1 MKLKK
6 NLYIFSYII
15 FILVICTLNMLSV
28 TDVLSPR
35 LNLPLTLNPIYFLIL
50 DFLSLFIIMKKL
62 KKEPY
67 ILQQRVIEYFKSMNN
82 LFLFL
87 ALLYS
92 SSFLT
97 IAVNMITNMF
107 LVYLLR
113 PMTAGPAHNGVEEH
127 FSKNHHSNNKAY
139 NSLEEVREEYKKIEN
154 EVEAEI
160 PGLEVEIK
168 DKQKDKIRKLKNY
181 SLPIIIIGL
190 FLVGVVFSIVEV
202 LKTFERGEYHYYDVT
217 LNNEQIF
224 IYYEEEYYNVVI
236 PVVYTQRENKFFYT
250 SQNPNDSKNEID
262 IQEKYILDLKEYA
275 CYNNDK
281 GENVKV
287 SCGHEALSE
296 TKKEVKLTKNL
307 MTIKYQDKIIYE
319 GNYKKDVTKYLKEPG
334 EYTFEI
340 KNKRDK
346 ISSNISFVIN
356 IKEKIVEK

>member
-15 FILVICTLNMLSV
+15 FILIICTLNMLSV

-50 DFLSLFIIMKKL
+50 DFLILFIIMKKL

-67 ILQQRVIEYFKSMNN
+67 ILQQRVIEYFKTINN

-97 IAVNMITNMF
+97 IIVNMITNMF

-113 PMTAGPAHNGVEEH
+113 PLSQDPSHNGVEEH
-127 FSKNHHSNNKAY
+127 FSKYHYSNKSY
-139 NSLEEVREEYKKIEN
+139 NSLEEVREEYKKLEE
-154 EVEAEI
+154 EVEVEI
-160 PGLEVEIK
+160 PGLGVEIK
-168 DKQKDKIRKLKNY
+168 DKQKDKLRKIKNH
-181 SLPIIIIGL
+181 SLPIIIFGL
-190 FLVGVVFSIVEV
+190 IFIGVVFSLVEFF
-202 LKTFERGEYHYYDVT
+202 KTFERGMYHYYDMT
-217 LNNEQIF
+217 LNNEQVF

-236 PVVYTQRENKFFYT
+236 PVVYTQKENKYFYT
-250 SQNPNDSKNEID
+250 SQNPNDSKNEIE
-262 IQEKYILDLKEYA
+262 IQEKYILDLKEYE

-287 SCGHEALSE
+287 SCGHEALQE
-296 TKKEVKLTKNL
+296 TKKEITLIKNT
-307 MTIKYQDKIIYE
+307 MTITYQDKVIYE
-319 GNYKKDVTKYLKEPG
+319 GDYKKDVTEYLKEPG
-334 EYTFEI
+334 KYTFEI

-346 ISSNISFVIN
+346 ISSNIKFIIN
-356 IKEKIVEK
+356 IKEKIVEE

>member
-6 NLYIFSYII
+6 NFYIFSYII

-50 DFLSLFIIMKKL
+50 DFLILFIIMKKL

-97 IAVNMITNMF
+97 IVVNMITNMF

-113 PMTAGPAHNGVEEH
+113 PMTADPSHNGVEEH
-127 FSKNHHSNNKAY
+127 FSKYHYNNKSY
-139 NSLEEVREEYKKIEN
+139 NSLEEVRDEYKKLEN
-154 EVEAEI
+154 EVEVEI

-168 DKQKDKIRKLKNY
+168 DKQKDKIRKIKNY
-181 SLPIIIIGL
+181 ALPIIILGL
-190 FLVGVVFSIVEV
+190 FLVGVVFSCVEF

-236 PVVYTQRENKFFYT
+236 PVVYTQKENKNFYT

-262 IQEKYILDLKEYA
+262 IQEKYILDLKEYE

-296 TKKEVKLTKNL
+296 TKKEIKLIKNE
-307 MTIKYQDKIIYE
+307 MTITYQDKIIYE
-319 GNYKKDVTKYLKEPG
+319 GLYKKDVTDYLKEPG
-334 EYTFEI
+334 KYTFEI

-346 ISSNISFVIN
+346 ISSNIKFVIN
-356 IKEKIVEK
+356 IKEKIVEE